1 MSGLLKNKDDSMHE
15 EETLFPVSGIA
26 RAKSRQRNV
35 AGNGTV
41 GAAGGK
47 ETGRKVMGDRLEERN
62 VPELCGNSLFLCLRP
77 PFLEECSSSVNFPH
91 HLRGTYYVPSTFEG
105 LMR

>member
-35 AGNGTV
+35 AWNGTV

-77 PFLEECSSSVNFPH
+77 PFLEECSSSVNLSSSFKGY
-91 HLRGTYYVPSTFEG
+91 L
-105 LMR
+105 LCA